1 LHSSFTL
8 FRIILGDF
16 DFIALEYANRI
27 LGPIYFTTFV
37 FFVFFVLLNMFLA
50 IINDTYAQVKSE
62 MKEAKNEF
70 ELMQIFKSTWDSILN
85 RVRSKR
91 SEVQQVRNALN
102 TADENNDGKIQLEEL
117 RAKMQA
123 EGQSQQAIDKIF
135 AKYDLDGDRVLNEAE
150 QKLLQQDLKVCHSFY
165 L

>member
-1 LHSSFTL
+1 
-8 FRIILGDF
+8 
-16 DFIALEYANRI
+16 
-27 LGPIYFTTFV
+27 
-37 FFVFFVLLNMFLA
+37 
-50 IINDTYAQVKSE
+50 
-62 MKEAKNEF
+62 
-70 ELMQIFKSTWDSILN
+70 MQIFKSTWDSILN